1 MIINFSVKNFECIK
15 EEVTLSFEANKSD
28 DLEDYYIVEPK
39 KGLRL
44 LKLGLIFGPN
54 ASGKTTVLRAL
65 DFLRALVLSPLEKK
79 TDTLN
84 VVPFLFD
91 STSPHEDTLFELE
104 FIHENIKYS
113 YKIALNKQAVVWESL
128 DFYASRKASM
138 YKRSTDVTTQWS
150 SITFGSKL
158 NISKQDKI
166 TIEANTLWNN
176 TVLGAYLKTNVELPE
191 LQAVVRWFEQHLRPL
206 ITPTTDLQPNIADY
220 LSVSERNKERVVNM
234 LQKADLN
241 ITDIVFRERTRQQHD
256 TFFQHTLGNDSYVLA
271 YEAQSSGTQRYYQ
284 LSGLLDMLL
293 HKKATFSIDELEAS
307 LHPDLLEHFLL
318 VFLVNAKQTQLIAT
332 THQRELLMK
341 RDMLRHDAIWF
352 TEKQANGGIDLFSL
366 DDFDTSVIRPDTGS
380 IYNAY
385 KNGRLGALPS
395 IGDYYLELLHE
406 EA

>member
-1 MIINFSVKNFECIK
+1 MIINFSVKNFGCIK
-15 EEVTLSFEANKSD
+15 DEVTLSFEANKSD
-28 DLEDYYIVEPK
+28 DLEEYYIIEPK

-65 DFLRALVLSPLEKK
+65 DFLRNLVLFPLEKK
-79 TDTLN
+79 TDKIA
-84 VVPFLFD
+84 VEPFLFD
-91 STSPHEDTLFELE
+91 ATSRVADTLFELE
-104 FIHENIKYS
+104 FIHESIKYS
-113 YKIALNKQAVVWESL
+113 YKLALNSEAIIWESL
-128 DFYASRKASM
+128 DFYAPRKANV
-138 YKRSTDVTTQWS
+138 YKRSTDTQTQWS

-166 TIEANTLWNN
+166 TLEANTLWNN

-191 LQAVVRWFEQHLRPL
+191 LQAVVRWFEQYLQSL
-206 ITPTTDLQPNIADY
+206 ITPAVNLQAQITDY
-220 LSVSERNKERVVNM
+220 LAHSERNRARVVNM

-241 ITDIVFRERTRQQHD
+241 ITAILFQERSAQQRD
-256 TFFQHTLGNDSYVLA
+256 TLFQHTLEDETYVLP
-271 YEAQSSGTQRYYQ
+271 YEVQSSGTQRYYQ
-284 LSGLLDMLL
+284 LSALLDMML
-293 HKKATFSIDELEAS
+293 HTKATFSVDELEVS

-318 VFLVNAKQTQLIAT
+318 VFLVNAKHTQLIAS

-352 TEKQANGGIDLFSL
+352 TEKQADGGIDLFSL

-385 KNGRLGALPS
+385 KNGRLGALPHV
-395 IGDYYLELLHE
+395 GDYYLELLYE